1 MNAPTTSKTP
11 SRAPLG
17 ANGTANSF
25 RARSLRSA
33 RLGFRSRVLCVV
45 AIAAVF
51 AGGCQKLHRVD
62 TTPLDRAGMSYSAI
76 QDLKKLGLTDAEV
89 SSVGNAKMDGISD
102 PTCVELVRIAHS
114 HQQPYNST
122 EMVAGL
128 QQAGMSEPSILE
140 LARMNQLGVAAG
152 ELQAIRLLGLS
163 DGVVL
168 EIAKAHAEGKPVLSG
183 VSIANIM
190 NTGLSRQTLL
200 ELIRRQV
207 PDTSAA
213 GIIAMK
219 RQHKTDAEVLRH
231 FPARAP
237 AR

>member
-1 MNAPTTSKTP
+1 LNAPTTSKPP

-17 ANGTANSF
+17 AN
-25 RARSLRSA
+25 RAG
-33 RLGFRSRVLCVV
+33 GFRIEPVGLVWLGARRRVVFIV
-45 AIAAVF
+45 AITAFF

-76 QDLKKLGLTDAEV
+76 QDLKSQGLTDAEV
-89 SSVGNAKMDGISD
+89 LSVANAKMDGISD

-114 HQQPYNST
+114 RRQPYNST

-128 QQAGMSEPSILE
+128 QQAGMSEPSILD

-152 ELQAIRLLGLS
+152 ELQAIRLLGLP

-213 GIIAMK
+213 AIIAMK